1 MFDTVCTLPL
11 SSDLFDQAI
20 HPSEPVVSV
29 GLAAGHV
36 QTFRLPSEDSDG
48 DDDDA
53 GSHSS
58 ARNGKGHIDTMW
70 RTRRHKGSCRCL
82 GFGHDGEMLYSA
94 GTDGLVKAA
103 KSETGQVENKIA
115 IPFEKDGYVTSCGAI
130 HAYFLWLV
138 LIQLAVSRS
147 VDAPTVIHALSPQTL
162 LLATDSSALHLYDLR
177 IPYSRVSARPEQ
189 SHHPHDDYI
198 SSLTPLPPS
207 DTSTSGFSKQWVTT
221 GGTTL
226 AVTDLRR
233 GVLVRSEDQEEE
245 LISSAYMGG
254 LPSSGTSR
262 GEKVIVGGSSGVL
275 TLWEKGAW
283 DDQDERIYVARDA
296 EGGESIETMTVVPDE
311 LGYGKLL
318 ATGLGNGL
326 VKFVRIGPNK
336 VASEV
341 VHDETEGVVG
351 LGFDV
356 EGRMVSGGGQVVKVW
371 HEAVGN
377 EGSGDGFSGG
387 KHMMGDSDDS
397 DDDSDDSERGQKQEA
412 HASKKQKKT
421 KGKDRR
427 GGQHVMAFHDLD

>member
-11 SSDLFDQAI
+11 SSDLFTQAI
-20 HPSEPVVSV
+20 HPREPVVSV
-29 GLAAGHV
+29 GLAGGHV
-36 QTFRLPSEDSDG
+36 QTFRLPSEDAESN
-48 DDDDA
+48 DDA
-53 GSHSS
+53 GSNSS
-58 ARNGKGHIDTMW
+58 ARKGKGHINTMW

-82 GFGHDGEMLYSA
+82 GFGVDGETLYSA
-94 GTDGLVKAA
+94 GTDGLVKIA
-103 KSETGQVENKIA
+103 KTESGQVENKIA
-115 IPFEKDGYVTSCGAI
+115 IPPESSG
-130 HAYFLWLV
+130 
-138 LIQLAVSRS
+138 S

-177 IPYSRVSARPEQ
+177 VPYSRVSAKPEQ
-189 SHHPHDDYI
+189 SHHPHDDYV
-198 SSLTPLPPS
+198 SSLTPLPAS
-207 DTSTSGFSKQWVTT
+207 DTSTSGFSKQWITT

-245 LISSAYMGG
+245 LISSTFMGG

-262 GEKVIVGGSSGVL
+262 GEKVIVGNSAGVV

-283 DDQDERIYVARDA
+283 DDQDERIYVHRGND
-296 EGGESIETMTVVPDE
+296 GGESIETMAVVPDE
-311 LGYGKLL
+311 LGQGKLL
-318 ATGLGNGL
+318 ATGLANGL

-336 VASEV
+336 VISEV

-371 HEAVGN
+371 HEAVDAVGN
-377 EGSGDGFSGG
+377 GEALAGE

-397 DDDSDDSERGQKQEA
+397 DDDSDSDREKKSAGER
-412 HASKKQKKT
+412 KKRKKA
-421 KGKDRR
+421 KGKDRS
-427 GGQHVMAFHDLD
+427 GGQHVMAFHDMD